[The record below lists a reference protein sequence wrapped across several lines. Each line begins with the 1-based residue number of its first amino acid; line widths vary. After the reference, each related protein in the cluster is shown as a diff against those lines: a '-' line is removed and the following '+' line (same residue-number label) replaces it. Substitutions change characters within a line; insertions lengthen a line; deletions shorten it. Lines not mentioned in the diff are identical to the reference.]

1 MSNSWNW
8 MIVGFA
14 GQALFTGRFVVQWM
28 ASERSGRVV
37 VPSAFW
43 WLSILGAFALLSYAI
58 SRSDPV
64 FAVGQSMGVLIY
76 ARNLMIGSREGEGT
90 KKPEVAPDAVGPSA
104 TPAPHFRAET
114 AAGPNARRARDPRP
128 SVVEG
133 E

>member
-1 MSNSWNW
+1 MSNAWNW
-8 MIVGFA
+8 MIVGFV
-14 GQALFTGRFVVQWM
+14 GQALFTARFVVQWM

-64 FAVGQSMGVLIY
+64 FAVGQSMGVVIY
-76 ARNLMIGSREGEGT
+76 ARNLMIGSREGAKAEAG
-90 KKPEVAPDAVGPSA
+90 PDDVGRAA

-114 AAGPNARRARDPRP
+114 AAGPNARRA
-128 SVVEG
+128 
-133 E
+133 